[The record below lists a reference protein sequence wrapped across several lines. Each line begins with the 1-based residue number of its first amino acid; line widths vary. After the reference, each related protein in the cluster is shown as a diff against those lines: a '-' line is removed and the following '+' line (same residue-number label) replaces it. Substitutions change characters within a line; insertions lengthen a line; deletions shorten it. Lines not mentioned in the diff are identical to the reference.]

1 MLSSAKHKINHSAF
15 SVSSSSSSLPHSYS
29 QAKNMTQVTME
40 EVWKDINLAS
50 LHQHRQLNID
60 HEPVLSNQNPNNSIF
75 KDFLKK
81 PLNQEPQPLPPS
93 SSSSTL
99 HRSLPPP
106 PPETVLSLNPH
117 SINTHFDESARFG
130 CFGMKRGGQESDE
143 SRGDRRHK
151 RMIKNRESAARSRA
165 RKQECLSPY
174 FSPPYQLKETETESS
189 VESTVSSL
197 YLKKW
202 YIFFSS
208 ISGIYK
214 RAGACNISLAEGKC
228 KTQETRRAVENGG
241 SNSTPNKEKASTVL
255 DNSIL
260 RKKTSNSRHGEE
272 KHG

>member
-1 MLSSAKHKINHSAF
+1 MLSSAKHKINHSDF

-60 HEPVLSNQNPNNSIF
+60 HEPMLSNQNPNNSIF
-75 KDFLKK
+75 KDFLNK

-99 HRSLPPP
+99 HRSLLPPP

-130 CFGMKRGGQESDE
+130 CFGKKRGGQESDE

-174 FSPPYQLKETETESS
+174 FSPPYQLHAYTNELELAISHLQKENAR
-189 VESTVSSL
+189 
-197 YLKKW
+197 LKRQEEQLKMAEATQHQT
-202 YIFFSS
+202 
-208 ISGIYK
+208 K
-214 RAGACNISLAEGKC
+214 RKLQRSW
-228 KTQETRRAVENGG
+228 T
-241 SNSTPNKEKASTVL
+241 TPF
-255 DNSIL
+255 
-260 RKKTSNSRHGEE
+260 
-272 KHG
+272 

>member
-1 MLSSAKHKINHSAF
+1 MLSSAKHKINHSDF

-60 HEPVLSNQNPNNSIF
+60 HEPMLSNQNPNNSIF
-75 KDFLKK
+75 KDFLNK

-99 HRSLPPP
+99 HRSLLPPP

-130 CFGMKRGGQESDE
+130 CFGKKRGGQESDE

-174 FSPPYQLKETETESS
+174 FSPPYQLH
-189 VESTVSSL
+189 V
-197 YLKKW
+197 
-202 YIFFSS
+202 
-208 ISGIYK
+208 
-214 RAGACNISLAEGKC
+214 N
-228 KTQETRRAVENGG
+228 
-241 SNSTPNKEKASTVL
+241 
-255 DNSIL
+255 
-260 RKKTSNSRHGEE
+260 
-272 KHG
+272 

>member
-165 RKQECLSPY
+165 RKQAYTNELELAISHLQKENARLKRQEE
-174 FSPPYQLKETETESS
+174 QLKMAEATQHQT
-189 VESTVSSL
+189 
-197 YLKKW
+197 
-202 YIFFSS
+202 
-208 ISGIYK
+208 K
-214 RAGACNISLAEGKC
+214 RKLQRSW
-228 KTQETRRAVENGG
+228 T
-241 SNSTPNKEKASTVL
+241 TPF
-255 DNSIL
+255 
-260 RKKTSNSRHGEE
+260 
-272 KHG
+272 

>member
-1 MLSSAKHKINHSAF
+1 
-15 SVSSSSSSLPHSYS
+15 
-29 QAKNMTQVTME
+29 MTQ
-40 EVWKDINLAS
+40 VWKDINLAS

-189 VESTVSSL
+189 VESTAYTNELELAISHL
-197 YLKKW
+197 QKENARLKRQEEQLKMAEATQHQT
-202 YIFFSS
+202 
-208 ISGIYK
+208 K
-214 RAGACNISLAEGKC
+214 RKLQRSW
-228 KTQETRRAVENGG
+228 T
-241 SNSTPNKEKASTVL
+241 TPF
-255 DNSIL
+255 
-260 RKKTSNSRHGEE
+260 
-272 KHG
+272 